1 MGAILG
7 GCMYQPHVSVIGDD
21 LWSQLCKLAPVRVRP
36 ARSLLL
42 RQGDPG
48 THVILLASGSTL
60 ITLTGSH
67 GERTLLAVRG
77 AGELL
82 GELAVLDNQPRSASV
97 IAAEDCR
104 VHIIPAP
111 DFLAFVDRHGL
122 LAALLRHAIA
132 RVREAEAVRLEMATA
147 AVPVRLA
154 SALDRLIQAAS
165 VAGAEYIVRLTQLE
179 LSQMI
184 GASRN
189 AVGSAL
195 KPWREQGW
203 LATEA
208 SGGLV
213 IRDMA
218 SIRSHANAQK

>member
-1 MGAILG
+1 
-7 GCMYQPHVSVIGDD
+7 MYQPHVSVIGDD
-21 LWSQLCKLAPVRVRP
+21 LWSQLCKLAPVHARP
-36 ARSLLL
+36 ARSVLL

-60 ITLTGSH
+60 ITLTGAR

-82 GELAVLDNQPRSASV
+82 GELAVLDDQPRTASV

-154 SALDRLIQAAS
+154 SALGRLIQAAS
-165 VAGAEYIVRLTQLE
+165 AAGADYIVRLTQLE
-179 LSQMI
+179 LSQLI

-189 AVGSAL
+189 AVGTAL
-195 KPWREQGW
+195 RPWREHGW
-203 LATEA
+203 LATESA
-208 SGGLV
+208 GGLV
-213 IRDMA
+213 IRDIA
-218 SIRSHANAQK
+218 SIQSHANART